1 MNNDPILIERERIQ
15 DEINE
20 LKAKTSDD
28 LFEEILNLIECHD
41 QSAYRKKIKGFRL
54 AFNIRDKTYRIPV
67 DTVYKDVKNRSKKS
81 ADEIKQKV
89 KEMRDNRVN
98 MQKNKE
104 LKEKHKLDRNRK
116 MLQRMHEKLRNEK
129 HGNTAYNANSTYY
142 KHMLK
147 SKLTGARNI
156 EPKHTPVSLDVLK
169 RMHYT
174 DFNMGDD
181 DDFRPA
187 DIIDED
193 DDSDDSIFEQYKSNQ
208 ESEITLPREN
218 VILNSQGNQYNE
230 KVVGI
235 KHHINKDEVPR
246 KMRGQYLKNK
256 SQNRIGMK
264 EKDSAML
271 GRYKSGRNVSQ
282 AKTKNDVGQSYI
294 AYPQPGSDL
303 KPNNSVSKIN
313 KSMNSHPLSENPNR
327 SINVN
332 EDMPG
337 YSRGSTKAVDSKRI
351 KLKDKKGKQGA
362 ALLPLYH
369 RKSDDAVDLKY
380 RVEEHKNKLA
390 KLKRNRNPGKYNSN
404 DVNNTITEQGILKL
418 VDKRINNGMKAVNK
432 SSAYNY

>member
-1 MNNDPILIERERIQ
+1 MSNDPILIERERIQ
-15 DEINE
+15 DEIDE
-20 LKAKTSDD
+20 LKAKTNDD
-28 LFEEILNLIECHD
+28 LFEDILNLIECHD

-67 DTVYKDVKNRSKKS
+67 DKVYKEVKRSKQS

-98 MQKNKE
+98 IQKNKE

-129 HGNTAYNANSTYY
+129 HGCTANKPDSAYY

-147 SKLTGARNI
+147 SKLTGARSI

-181 DDFRPA
+181 DDFRPT

-193 DDSDDSIFEQYKSNQ
+193 DDSDDSILEQYKSNQ
-208 ESEITLPREN
+208 ESEITLSREN
-218 VILNSQGNQYNE
+218 VILSSNDNQYNE

-235 KHHINKDEVPR
+235 KHHINKDELPR
-246 KMRGQYLKNK
+246 KMQGQYLKNK
-256 SQNRIGMK
+256 SQNRIGVK
-264 EKDSAML
+264 DIDSAIL
-271 GRYKSGRNVSQ
+271 GGHRSGRNVNQ
-282 AKTKNDVGQSYI
+282 AKTKYEVGQSYI
-294 AYPQPGSDL
+294 AYPAPGSDL
-303 KPNNSVSKIN
+303 KLNRSISKVN
-313 KSMNSHPLSENPNR
+313 QSMNGHPLYENANR

-332 EDMPG
+332 EDMLG

-362 ALLPLYH
+362 ALLPPYH
-369 RKSDDAVDLKY
+369 RQSDDTVDLKY
-380 RVEEHKNKLA
+380 REVEHKNKLA
-390 KLKRNRNPGKYNSN
+390 KLKRNRNPGNYKSN